1 MFFYILSSI
10 YNLFFDSYNLIIP
23 NLWLG
28 DINAAH
34 NLEFIQKNNINIIVN
49 CTKSYPFIFEI
60 NEEAK
65 CLNLETYR
73 IPVDDSLLE
82 KDFILMEQWFD
93 ILLPIILQKYKEGK
107 KILIN
112 CFAGKQRSAVFTA
125 ALLKKMLD
133 NDVKMEG
140 INEIEKNIDQKK
152 EFENIISFILSK
164 RYQAFTFGYRINFK
178 KSYERYFNIKS

>member
-1 MFFYILSSI
+1 MINYILYSI
-10 YNLFFDSYNLIIP
+10 YNLFFDSYSLIIS

-28 DINAAH
+28 DISAAH
-34 NLEFIQKNNINIIVN
+34 NLEFIKQNNIDIIVN
-49 CTKSYPFIFEI
+49 CTKNYPFIFEI
-60 NEEAK
+60 NQDAK

-133 NDVKMEG
+133 NGVKIDG
-140 INEIEKNIDQKK
+140 VEKNIDQKK

-164 RYQAFTFGYRINFK
+164 RYHAFTFGYRINFK
-178 KSYERYFNIKS
+178 KSYERYFKIK